1 MSHGGRAEGGS
12 GAPLALRLSTLLADP
27 LRALILSECHAQAL
41 SPRSFRKRF
50 GGGSLAK
57 TLQAFQQLERFGWLE
72 RVPPAVVAG
81 PPLDDFDHLYRTT
94 EFAILDADTWPD
106 LPDSVKALATMRVL
120 ESLSVRTKEAMKAG
134 TIDAR
139 DDSHLTWTPLVLDRQ
154 GWDTVIGRVD
164 ALFGSLFEEQA
175 EAEARMAE
183 TGEEP
188 ISMTVALLAFE
199 SPR

>member
-12 GAPLALRLSTLLADP
+12 GAPLVLRLSTLLADP
-27 LRALILSECHAQAL
+27 LRMLIMSECHARAL

-57 TLQAFQQLERFGWLE
+57 TLQAFQQLEHFGWLE
-72 RVPPAVVAG
+72 RVPPAVAG

-94 EFAILDADTWPD
+94 EFAVLDADTWPD
-106 LPDSVKALATMRVL
+106 LPDSVKALATLRVL

-134 TIDAR
+134 TINAR
-139 DDSHLTWTPLVLDRQ
+139 DDSHLTWTPLALDRQ